1 MWSSE
6 RPGYNGLKKKKKKL
20 ERQGNFSSQ
29 ISERCLELT
38 RLEMKKRQKQEG
50 LLEAGVDLGFPGSS
64 KHVDINTGT
73 AFSPLLCYPWSRMP
87 RIQPSYS
94 TSTVPPFHRG
104 ASHCNLFSNDRD
116 QMISDANQNIFAC
129 ETKCS

>member
-29 ISERCLELT
+29 ISGRCLEIDQIRDEKKTET
-38 RLEMKKRQKQEG
+38 RG
-50 LLEAGVDLGFPGSS
+50 VTEAGVDLGFPGSS

-73 AFSPLLCYPWSRMP
+73 AFLPFCATHGAECPGFSPAMVSHG
-87 RIQPSYS
+87 
-94 TSTVPPFHRG
+94 TSLP
-104 ASHCNLFSNDRD
+104 
-116 QMISDANQNIFAC
+116 
-129 ETKCS
+129 